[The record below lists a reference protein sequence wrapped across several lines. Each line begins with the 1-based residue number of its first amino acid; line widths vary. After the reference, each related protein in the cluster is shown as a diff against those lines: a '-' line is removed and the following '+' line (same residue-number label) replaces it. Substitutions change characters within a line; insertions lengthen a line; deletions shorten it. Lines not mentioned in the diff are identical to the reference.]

1 MEARLRT
8 DVAEKLGELTTQ
20 LEALEMRK
28 SAQALRQLWVLGNQ
42 YLTEA
47 AHWTAVKTD
56 RERAAVSVRM
66 GLNLVALF
74 ARVSRPFIPFTCE
87 VVAKAVGESPD
98 APWPDATAA
107 LDLLPAGREVKAPEV
122 LFRKIEGDQ
131 VEAWR
136 ARFGG
141 PEAD

>member
-1 MEARLRT
+1 
-8 DVAEKLGELTTQ
+8 
-20 LEALEMRK
+20 MRK

-47 AHWTAVKTD
+47 APWTAVKTD
-56 RERAAVSVRM
+56 RDRAAVSVRM

-87 VVAKAVGESPD
+87 VVAKAVGESQD
-98 APWPDATAA
+98 APWPDPAVA
-107 LDLLPAGREVKAPEV
+107 LDLLPTGREVRAPDV
-122 LFRKIEGDQ
+122 LFRKVEAEQ

-141 PEAD
+141 PMAD